1 MGELL
6 VGGGL
11 LLAAVALETQVGEGG
26 SGDRCVCGTIL
37 RWPPTLL
44 QPDRPQ
50 LLPDPALADRGDAG
64 QPVAGLHQPVV
75 LAAVD
80 AQRLGAVVDLLHR
93 LDVAR
98 LADLALDQIDLGGN
112 LDTAR
117 LARPGES
124 FLGLSF
130 EQLAAAGAGRIIPD
144 GKGGARIEAASADCR
159 RRR

>member
-11 LLAAVALETQVGEGG
+11 VVADAQL
-26 SGDRCVCGTIL
+26 GTGRDGL
-37 RWPPTLL
+37 NFLDPVEEVRPSPLGARH
-44 QPDRPQ
+44 PPQ
-50 LLPDPALADRGDAG
+50 LLPDPALADRGDPG